1 MFLPASSERCSP
13 VVCAQQRAWVL
24 HVVRQVHVFG
34 FNVDTPSSVPYH
46 YHDKVVGVTSAHSF
60 NYQVWAHGAHG
71 GFGNISSAH
80 STSRLAARNSEVRRP
95 AIAKHTCT

>member
-13 VVCAQQRAWVL
+13 VVCAQQRAWVV
-24 HVVRQVHVFG
+24 HMVRQVHVFG

-60 NYQVWAHGAHG
+60 NYQVWAYG
-71 GFGNISSAH
+71 GWLREYILSSFHA
-80 STSRLAARNSEVRRP
+80 TR
-95 AIAKHTCT
+95 